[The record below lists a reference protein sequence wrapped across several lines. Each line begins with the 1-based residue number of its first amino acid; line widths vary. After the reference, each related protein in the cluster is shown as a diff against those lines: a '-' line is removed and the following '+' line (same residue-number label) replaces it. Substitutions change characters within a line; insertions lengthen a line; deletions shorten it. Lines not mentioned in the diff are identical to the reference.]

1 MKEWIPK
8 DNLPSSVTFVCP
20 YCNGQ
25 VTYYHGSSSKSR
37 KNSGTTK
44 RCLYEYCPWC
54 QEKVEPYRANI
65 LPESQKKEQ
74 EI

>member
-8 DNLPSSVTFVCP
+8 DNLPSGTTFFCP

-25 VTYYHGSSSKSR
+25 VTYCHGSSSKSR
-37 KNSGTTK
+37 KTSGTAK

-54 QEKVEPYRANI
+54 QEKVAPYRVNC
-65 LPESQKKEQ
+65 LPEP
-74 EI
+74 